1 MLHREGTTEEL
12 DRWRKDGVVDP
23 FDPEE
28 EDPLE
33 TGAIDSCLWELETL
47 RGHWQPNVATLARI
61 LGEQFTKAS
70 YGLEDFLDHSYG
82 SMFAAEMKKNVN
94 SERPPVVEFEV
105 PKRIFFEVER
115 EGGNEDL
122 SEAAANPLLSLWEF

>member
-12 DRWRKDGVVDP
+12 DRWRKEGVVDP

-28 EDPLE
+28 KDPLE

-61 LGEQFTKAS
+61 LGEQFTKAA

-82 SMFAAEMKKNVN
+82 SV
-94 SERPPVVEFEV
+94 S
-105 PKRIFFEVER
+105 I
-115 EGGNEDL
+115 L
-122 SEAAANPLLSLWEF
+122 LLSSRCEGSVGG